1 MLEVLG
7 ADVARH
13 APVKGPEGGAQRV
26 LALQLALA
34 DGGGQE
40 LLVVDDAVAVA
51 VGVGHHVLRRRGQAA
66 LSADCWRRTVAGG

>member
-1 MLEVLG
+1 VLEVLG

-13 APVKGPEGGAQRV
+13 APVEGPEGGAQHI

-51 VGVGHHVLRRRGQAA
+51 VGV
-66 LSADCWRRTVAGG
+66 